1 MMPDKSL
8 TELIRIYF
16 EAYET
21 KDRSALESTLS
32 DDFIFTSPYND
43 HIDRATYLERCW
55 PNSKHTKSIHIRKL
69 FFQGNEAFALY
80 DCKPDNGRPFATWNS
95 SPADP
100 GGVFDR
106 VPKSWRQK

>member
-69 FFQGNEAFALY
+69 FDQGNEAFALY
-80 DCKPDNGRPFATWNS
+80 DLKPDNGRPFRNMEFFS
-95 SPADP
+95 
-100 GGVFDR
+100 GG
-106 VPKSWRQK
+106 SWRGF